1 MLRDEERRIKHF
13 DIKQGR
19 GKKYL
24 VMKKGRRK
32 DLETKRDKKVKLRDD
47 KGLR

>member
-1 MLRDEERRIKHF
+1 MKNGRVKHF

-24 VMKKGRRK
+24 VTKKGRRK
-32 DLETKRDKKVKLRDD
+32 DLETKRRDEKK
-47 KGLR
+47 